1 MTLCETVYKSS
12 LLFLIIFLSVLAI
25 PRSVMADAA
34 DGELFGYKI
43 GDSYEITEKTK
54 KKINVGGTAVVIK
67 AEEARK
73 PEDVGK
79 VYVVTST
86 MSYTIGTIYSMRKFR
101 NKNIANE
108 FAHRYSSF
116 LAAKYRKHS
125 PQFKGLA
132 GSSKL
137 LINFDNNYELRI
149 RVFAPKD
156 QKPSVHIGLTIV
168 GEKKKEYSGLLDKEH
183 DQLLIKNAET
193 RGIDKGL

>member
-1 MTLCETVYKSS
+1 MIFRKNICKIL
-12 LLFLIIFLSVLAI
+12 LLFLIIFIFVSATTGTA
-25 PRSVMADAA
+25 MADAA

-54 KKINVGGTAVVIK
+54 KKINIGGTVVAIK
-67 AEEARK
+67 AENAK
-73 PEDVGK
+73 QPEDVGK
-79 VYVVTST
+79 VYIVTST
-86 MSYTIGTIYSMRKFR
+86 MTYTIGTIYSTRKFR
-101 NKNIANE
+101 NANIAEE
-108 FAHRYSSF
+108 FAHKYTSF

-132 GSSKL
+132 DSSKL

-156 QKPSVHIGLTIV
+156 QKPSVHISLTIV
-168 GEKKKEYSGLLDKEH
+168 GEKKKEYSNLIDKEH

-193 RGIDKGL
+193 KGIDKGL

>member
-1 MTLCETVYKSS
+1 MNHLK
-12 LLFLIIFLSVLAI
+12 LLLALLIIFAFTNTVL
-25 PRSVMADAA
+25 ADAA
-34 DGELFGYKI
+34 NGELFGYKI
-43 GDSYEITEKTK
+43 GDGYEITEKTK

-86 MSYTIGTIYSMRKFR
+86 MSYTIGTIYSTRKFR
-101 NKNIANE
+101 NKNIAEE
-108 FAHRYSSF
+108 FAHKYTSF

-125 PQFKGLA
+125 PQFKGLTD
-132 GSSKL
+132 SSRL

-156 QKPSVHIGLTIV
+156 QKASVHITLAIH
-168 GEKKKEYSGLLDKEH
+168 GEKKKEYSVLIDKEH
-183 DQLLIKNAET
+183 DQLLIKNAEAK
-193 RGIDKGL
+193 GIDKGL

>member
-1 MTLCETVYKSS
+1 MNHLKI
-12 LLFLIIFLSVLAI
+12 LLAFLITSVSAFALSNTA
-25 PRSVMADAA
+25 MADAA

-54 KKINVGGTAVVIK
+54 KKINVDGTVVVIK
-67 AEEARK
+67 AEAAK
-73 PEDVGK
+73 QPEDVGK
-79 VYVVTST
+79 VYIVTST
-86 MSYTIGTIYSMRKFR
+86 MTYTIGTIYSTRKFR
-101 NKNIANE
+101 NANIAEE
-108 FAHRYSSF
+108 FAHKYTSF

-132 GSSKL
+132 DSSKL

-156 QKPSVHIGLTIV
+156 QKPSVHISLTIV
-168 GEKKKEYSGLLDKEH
+168 GEKKKEYSNLIDKEH

-193 RGIDKGL
+193 KGIDKGL